1 MKFDRFKTGT
11 SNTPAYPSGHTV
23 QPILVAE
30 YYAKMYPQHRAGIM
44 NGAKICG
51 YGRVVA
57 GLHYP
62 SDYDAG
68 VKLGE
73 ELIDYVDMSLKEDAP
88 VNSTGVGISMA
99 PTALGKKK
107 KKKEYDIF
115 KR

>member
-1 MKFDRFKTGT
+1 
-11 SNTPAYPSGHTV
+11 
-23 QPILVAE
+23 
-30 YYAKMYPQHRAGIM
+30 MYPQHRKIGIM

-51 YGRVVA
+51 YGRVIA

-88 VNSTGVGISMA
+88 VNSTGVGISMV

>member
-1 MKFDRFKTGT
+1 
-11 SNTPAYPSGHTV
+11 
-23 QPILVAE
+23 
-30 YYAKMYPQHRAGIM
+30 M

-88 VNSTGVGISMA
+88 VNSTGVGISMG
-99 PTALGKKK
+99 LQLHLERKRRKKNTTSSNDK
-107 KKKEYDIF
+107 LWRNF
-115 KR
+115 